1 MIIAVNT
8 RLLLKDKLEG
18 IGCFTFEILKRIT
31 KNNPEHTF
39 IFIFDR
45 KYDKDFIFGDNI
57 IPVVVPPQS
66 RHPLLWYVYFE
77 YSVPYV
83 LRKYKADLFLST
95 DGWVSLS
102 TKVKTLNVIHDLHYE
117 RHPEFLPY
125 LVKRYYQYFFPR
137 FIKKANRICTV
148 SEFSKNEI
156 LNTYDILSKKVDIVY
171 NASRS
176 CFAPISITEQLRI
189 KNKYTQ
195 GEEYFL
201 FIGPIHPRKNPENL
215 IKAFVMFKEKSDS
228 KLKLVLVGDNMWR
241 RMKISEEVI
250 SNKYSSDIIFTGRI
264 SLKELHLI
272 TSSAFALTYVSFY
285 EGFGIPILEAM
296 SCNVPVIASE
306 TSSIPEVGGGAV
318 MYINP
323 YSVNSIAEAMQRM
336 VDKPELRN
344 DFIKKGR
351 VQLQNFSWDRSA
363 DILWQSVL
371 STMES

>member
-18 IGCFTFEILKRIT
+18 IGRFTFEILKRIT
-31 KNNPEHTF
+31 KSNPEHTF

-45 KYDKDFIFGDNI
+45 KYDKDFIFSDNI

-66 RHPLLWYVYFE
+66 RHPLLWYIYFE

-125 LVKRYYQYFFPR
+125 LVKKYYQYFFPR

-156 LNTYDILSKKVDIVY
+156 ITTYDILSKKIDVVY
-171 NASRS
+171 NASRT
-176 CFAPISITEQLRI
+176 CFVPISITEQLRI

-215 IKAFVMFKEKSDS
+215 IKAFVMFKEKSES
-228 KLKLVLVGDNMWR
+228 KFKLVLVGDNMWR
-241 RMKISEEVI
+241 SMKISEEVL

-264 SLKELHLI
+264 SSKELHLI

-306 TSSIPEVGGGAV
+306 TSSIPEVGGSAV
-318 MYINP
+318 MYVNP
-323 YSVNSIAEAMQRM
+323 YSVNSIAEAMLRL
-336 VDKPELRN
+336 VDNPELRN
-344 DFIKKGR
+344 DLIKKGR
-351 VQLQNFSWDRSA
+351 VQNQSFSWDRSA
-363 DILWQSVL
+363 DIFWQSVL

>member
-18 IGCFTFEILKRIT
+18 IGRFTFEILKRIT

-45 KYDKDFIFGDNI
+45 KYDKDFIFSDNI

-66 RHPLLWYVYFE
+66 RHPLLWYIYFE

-83 LRKYKADLFLST
+83 LRKYKVDLFLST
-95 DGWVSLS
+95 DGWMSLS
-102 TKVKTLNVIHDLHYE
+102 TKVKTLNVIHDLHYK

-125 LVKRYYQYFFPR
+125 LVKKYYQYFFPR

-156 LNTYDILSKKVDIVY
+156 INTYDIISNKIDVVY
-171 NASRS
+171 NGSRS
-176 CFAPISITEQLRI
+176 CFTPISITEQLRI

-215 IKAFVMFKEKSDS
+215 IKAFVKFKEISDS
-228 KLKLVLVGDNMWR
+228 KFKLILVGESMWR
-241 RMKISEEVI
+241 RMKISGEVI

-264 SLKELHLI
+264 SSKELHLV
-272 TSSAFALTYVSFY
+272 TSSAFALAYVSFY

-306 TSSIPEVGGGAV
+306 TSSIPEVGGDAV

-323 YSVNSIAEAMQRM
+323 YSVNSITEAMLRM
-336 VDKPELRN
+336 IDTPDLRN
-344 DFIKKGR
+344 DLIKKGS

-363 DILWQSVL
+363 DILWKSIL
-371 STMES
+371 STLES

>member
-1 MIIAVNT
+1 
-8 RLLLKDKLEG
+8 
-18 IGCFTFEILKRIT
+18 
-31 KNNPEHTF
+31 
-39 IFIFDR
+39 
-45 KYDKDFIFGDNI
+45 
-57 IPVVVPPQS
+57 
-66 RHPLLWYVYFE
+66 
-77 YSVPYV
+77 
-83 LRKYKADLFLST
+83 LST

-102 TKVKTLNVIHDLHYE
+102 SKVKTLNVIHDLHYE

-125 LVKRYYQYFFPR
+125 LVKKYYQYFFPR

-156 LNTYDILSKKVDIVY
+156 INTYDILSKKIDVVY
-171 NASRS
+171 NGSRS
-176 CFAPISITEQLRI
+176 YFAPISNTEQLRI

-215 IKAFVMFKEKSDS
+215 IKAFVKFKEKSDS
-228 KLKLVLVGDNMWR
+228 KFKLILVGDSMWR

-264 SLKELHLI
+264 SSKDLHLI

-306 TSSIPEVGGGAV
+306 TSSIPEVGGSAV

-323 YSVNSIAEAMQRM
+323 YSINSIAEAMQRM

-344 DFIKKGR
+344 DLIKKGR
-351 VQLQNFSWDRSA
+351 VQLQKFSWDRSA